1 MSLIS
6 NALKKAQRQR
16 AESETAAIGPDAP
29 IRRGKSG
36 MPTETLILL
45 IAGAAV
51 IVVLSVVLTVYLLRP
66 APAPVSEKLDT
77 PVQLAATTPAP
88 EITAPVIK
96 MPEPELVSTAPI
108 TTDVAPNPVAA
119 TTPANTPIE
128 DVPSVTP
135 IPQATTLE
143 PARADERVYTFIDN
157 LQVTGVRSSGNDS
170 KVLMNDRVYRV
181 NDIVDRALVLR
192 LIKVEPD
199 RLIFE
204 DANGITYTKTF

>member
-16 AESETAAIGPDAP
+16 AAEAEAAVGPDTP

-51 IVVLSVVLTVYLLRP
+51 IVVLSVVLTVYLMRP
-66 APAPVSEKLDT
+66 APAPVSEKLDA

-108 TTDVAPNPVAA
+108 TTDVARNSVAEA
-119 TTPANTPIE
+119 LSEKAPMESA
-128 DVPSVTP
+128 PSATP
-135 IPQATTLE
+135 IPQAATLE
-143 PARADERVYTFIDN
+143 PARADERVYTFIDK
-157 LQVTGVRSSGNDS
+157 LQVTGVRSSGADS

-181 NDIVDRALVLR
+181 NDIVDRALALR

-199 RLIFE
+199 RLVFE